1 VPATTSPTPVLVL
14 DFDGTLCLGDDPV
27 LLYAEEVAALL
38 PDDDAERLLA
48 GLAEF
53 LAGRL
58 RLPDVEDG
66 YHAIWALTADAG
78 LAREQLGRAYY
89 ASRERMEAGEGSVH
103 APDGVVE
110 LLDDVRAAGVRTVLV
125 TNAPATGAVGWL
137 DSVGLGARLDAV
149 VPDAGKP
156 GRMAE
161 HLTTMLVEAGAAE
174 HPHLLA
180 SVGDVWKNDVE
191 PAERLGA
198 RGFHIDR
205 FGADPGPAT
214 ARAATFGELYPAV
227 RAWAADVGSAV

>member
-1 VPATTSPTPVLVL
+1 MPATATPTLVL

-27 LLYAEEVAALL
+27 LLYAEEVARLL
-38 PDDDAERLLA
+38 GEDDAATLHRSLD
-48 GLAEF
+48 EF

-78 LAREQLGRAYY
+78 LTREQLGRAYY

-103 APDGVVE
+103 APGGVVE
-110 LLDDVRAAGVRTVLV
+110 MLDDVRAAGVRTVLV

-137 DSVGLGARLDAV
+137 GQVGLADRLDDV

-161 HLTTMLVEAGAAE
+161 HLTTMLVDAGATE

-205 FGADPGPAT
+205 FCTDPGPAT
-214 ARAATFGELYPAV
+214 ARATTFGELYPAL
-227 RAWAADVGSAV
+227 RAWAVDPRTRT